1 MDISILD
8 IKEHFGGKK
17 YPVIDQSLNIIQK
30 YQIFT
35 SKPAD
40 LSQKFKAIE
49 LYTSDDIDAQFGM
62 NFTQDEFGFNN
73 EKTIEIRIFDEFIR
87 STKIKELLTEIGISA
102 DSYEFLYDYVY
113 VNTYREKSCELD
125 QDLVSVVFKRS
136 RILIVLFE
144 ESSYNLLRLVW
155 KKKTNDSLI
164 LEFDSEFL

>member
-1 MDISILD
+1 MDISISD
-8 IKEHFGGKK
+8 IKGHFEGKT
-17 YPVIDQSLNIIQK
+17 YPSVDQALNIIQK

-35 SKPAD
+35 SKTAD
-40 LSQKFKAIE
+40 LSQKFKAVE
-49 LYTSDDIDAQFGM
+49 LNIGDYNIGV
-62 NFTQDEFGFNN
+62 NFPQDELVFNN

-87 STKIKELLTEIGISA
+87 SKKIKELLAEIGISA

-125 QDLVSVVFKRS
+125 QDLISVVFKRP

-155 KKKTNDSLI
+155 KKTDDSLI
-164 LEFDSEFL
+164 LEFDTEFL